1 MPVVTHTQRVRAPIT
16 VLWAQI
22 QDLSLWAPDIPGY
35 VTHEE
40 LSAEESRWTVQ
51 GDVGALSRR
60 VEFRVLVTE
69 RVEPSRICF
78 SLEGLNESLQGSGSF
93 EAVETPSGRAAP
105 IAAPA
110 PQSWWRRALHRLVR
124 RRFERTFAAPAAA
137 VGESVDSGVT
147 TFVCTLDLQAGGL
160 MGPVINTL
168 IEPMLAPAAEHL
180 AGNIAVAV
188 EARC

>member
-35 VTHEE
+35 VKHEE
-40 LSAEESRWTVQ
+40 LSAEESLWTVQ

-93 EAVETPSGRAAP
+93 EAVDTPSGRA
-105 IAAPA
+105 PA
-110 PQSWWRRALHRLVR
+110 VPSPRPQSWWRRALHRVVR
-124 RRFERTFAAPAAA
+124 RRFERTFAAPVAA
-137 VGESVDSGVT
+137 VGESADDGVT
-147 TFVCTLDLQAGGL
+147 AFVCTLDLHAGGL
-160 MGPVINTL
+160 MGPVVNTL

-180 AGNIAVAV
+180 AGNIARAV